1 MKKIFF
7 LLFTSLLLVNCTTPT
22 PKEKKEY
29 DQKMEDVLAAHDE
42 VMPKMGT
49 LSSLIEKTEAKLDT
63 TSVGKTYKNANQDL
77 KGAHDFMMEWMRDF
91 GDKFPNALKDTTY
104 TQEEYK
110 KRLPKLEAEV
120 KEVNEMKDAVNN
132 SIEQAQNLLETNP

>member
-7 LLFTSLLLVNCTTPT
+7 LLFTSLLLLNCTTPT

-29 DQKMEDVLAAHDE
+29 DQKIEDVLAAHDE
-42 VMPKMGT
+42 VMPKMST
-49 LSSLIEKTEAKLDT
+49 LSNLISKTEAKQDT
-63 TSVGKTYKNANQDL
+63 TSVGETYKNANKDL
-77 KGAHDFMMEWMRDF
+77 KSAHDFMMEWMRDF

-132 SIEQAQNLLETNP
+132 SIEQAQKLLENNS

>member
-7 LLFTSLLLVNCTTPT
+7 LLFTSLLLLNCTTPT

-49 LSSLIEKTEAKLDT
+49 LSNLISRTEAKQDT
-63 TSVGKTYKNANQDL
+63 TSVGETYKNANENL
-77 KGAHDFMMEWMRDF
+77 KSAHDFMMEWMRDF
-91 GDKFPNALKDTTY
+91 GNKFPNALKDTTY

-120 KEVNEMKDAVNN
+120 KEVNDMKDAVNN
-132 SIEQAQNLLETNP
+132 SIEQAQKLLENNS